1 MLFVDELHLK
11 MGNRSSK
18 QLKRTYTLR
27 ATKPYIVPANTVMF
41 IKAEA
46 PDLEMNEG
54 SYSRFLEPKV
64 NMLSNNGLL
73 VDSPLCLTNNKSTP
87 LSLTSLTDSVQEKVL
102 GTLYPVDNKCDSDFR
117 GVKKSPAFLSELMH
131 CERMVY

>member
-1 MLFVDELHLK
+1 
-11 MGNRSSK
+11 
-18 QLKRTYTLR
+18 
-27 ATKPYIVPANTVMF
+27 MF

-73 VDSPLCLTNNKSTP
+73 VDSPLCLTDNKSTP
-87 LSLTSLTDSVQEKVL
+87 LSLTSLTDSPVTVYKNKVL

-117 GVKKSPAFLSELMH
+117 GVKKSPAFLIELMH
-131 CERMVY
+131 CERKVY